1 MLQCPWYCLRKMVLH
16 TDWFV
21 PNSGNHTERA
31 TGLWWSGSCYCHIN
45 HGWWWGVILVWPA
58 PSLLC
63 GGLPK
68 RTVGPWMRFG
78 LGMPRIPRLPLMAG
92 SKALF
97 AYADTWITNC
107 KTVAPSMWTNV
118 MTSSSQVLVFVG
130 FLSNFVFDIPLP
142 MIAST
147 THFMKWSLCA
157 FVRTQLCQKKARG
170 RRRSWERAKN
180 PPKKDQEDRTLQ
192 ERANNLGLACCRKSS
207 QFHQWTSLRI
217 KDGLLVA
224 SLGQR
229 QTAFWCYDLGLIS
242 FCSKIGRFPLVLE
255 SKHQ

>member
-170 RRRSWERAKN
+170 RHRSWGEGEKS
-180 PPKKDQEDRTLQ
+180 PKKRTRKTEHFRRGRTILAWHVVGSLVSFIS
-192 ERANNLGLACCRKSS
+192 ELASGLRTDCLL
-207 QFHQWTSLRI
+207 LR
-217 KDGLLVA
+217 
-224 SLGQR
+224 
-229 QTAFWCYDLGLIS
+229 
-242 FCSKIGRFPLVLE
+242 
-255 SKHQ
+255 